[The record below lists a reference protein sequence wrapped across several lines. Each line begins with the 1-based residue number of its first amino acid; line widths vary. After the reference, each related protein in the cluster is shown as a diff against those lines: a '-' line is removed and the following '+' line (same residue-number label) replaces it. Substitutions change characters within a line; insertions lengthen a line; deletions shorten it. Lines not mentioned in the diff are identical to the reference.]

1 MKNIVLLLTG
11 LLIAANT
18 DITVHASELTVSDKG
33 LGEITATTKFDKK
46 EIQGH
51 LSGYVVKSD
60 TSSTEGEEFPVLL
73 VFDHKSVLATI
84 NPTED
89 EKKIFSIRVTSNKIS
104 NALGPKIGMTFASI
118 YGGTVPESCSAGME
132 ELSGTVICQDP
143 KSEHI
148 LYIFNGK
155 YDGPD
160 GEIPNISVLINFKV
174 SEIVWRP

>member
-84 NPTED
+84 NPPED

>member
-11 LLIAANT
+11 LFIAANPAV
-18 DITVHASELTVSDKG
+18 TVHASELTISDKG

-73 VFDHKSVLATI
+73 VLDHESVLATI

-89 EKKIFSIRVTSNKIS
+89 EKKIFSIRVTSNKIG
-104 NALGPKIGMTFASI
+104 NVLGPKIGMKFGDI
-118 YGGTVPESCSAGME
+118 YGSTVPKSCSAGME
-132 ELSGTVICQDP
+132 ELSGTVICQAP

-148 LYIFNGK
+148 FYIFDGK
-155 YDGPD
+155 SDGPD
-160 GEIPNISVLINFKV
+160 GEIPNIAALINFQI